1 MVIYKKAAGDVDDMQ
16 MIDKLKKA
24 GISFDP
30 GMSRDELD
38 RAESVF
44 HFHFPNEIREFL
56 FCGVPVGSSFFNF
69 RDVTEK
75 NIKRFFEFQ
84 NSIEKS
90 FRFDLEY
97 NREEMLGL
105 LGEKLGFIQN
115 IDAFDDAVMKYLSQ
129 SVRLIPF
136 FAHRCFF
143 DGMDNMPIVSFWRP
157 TDTIVYGGT
166 FENYLEVEFME
177 KQRIL
182 ENIPQR
188 MKNTGIWKDLIS

>member
-1 MVIYKKAAGDVDDMQ
+1 
-16 MIDKLKKA
+16 MILECRGMNWTGQKVFF
-24 GISFDP
+24 ISTF
-30 GMSRDELD
+30 RTRFENFF
-38 RAESVF
+38 SVV
-44 HFHFPNEIREFL
+44 FL
-56 FCGVPVGSSFFNF
+56 LVHHFFNF

-166 FENYLEVEFME
+166 FENYLEVEFMK